1 MTIDCWRLTV
11 FFRLCI
17 LLFVLLAVG
26 VPARAQDLPDLAP
39 DAKRY
44 VDEVTAHFALDS
56 DLLASRSSQQEG
68 DRALDKGNTQQAINA
83 YERAIALGGDNF
95 QLWMSLSSAL
105 QQAQRTGDALAAA
118 YNARLAADQAA
129 DKGASLFAI
138 AGLLDS
144 ANRAREAIEA
154 YQVGLNYV
162 YDDASWQRMQAL
174 QEAMAF
180 RVISK
185 QTRAE
190 GDTAEVCLR
199 FRSPLKQTDA
209 VHYEDYVKIEP
220 EVASAFAVSDD
231 TLCASGLGYGA
242 TYKITVLK
250 GLPSIYDE
258 KLEATEE
265 FPVSIGDRAP
275 SVGFSGYNYIL
286 PKIDQNGIPLV
297 SVNVNEVKL
306 RLLRITD
313 RNLVQQIYQG
323 RLFRGIDGYET
334 SLLRDELGEELWT
347 GQLTIDGERN
357 QRSTTSIP
365 IMEVLPNT
373 KPGIYALTA
382 ETPDDEANTWN
393 YRATQWFII
402 SDLGLTTVS
411 GTDGLHVF
419 VRSLTTGDPVSYVN
433 LRLFARNNEALGERT
448 SDISGAATFAPGLLR
463 GEGGKTATALMAQ
476 TGAGDFVFIDLTRSA
491 FDLSDRGVGGRL
503 PPGATDA
510 FMYTDRG
517 VYRPG
522 ETVHMVALVRDN
534 AGHAITNLPI
544 TMELIRPDGAV
555 AEKRQ
560 LTGGKLGGYQIDLPI
575 SAAARTGTWAAYLYV
590 DPKSPAVGSASFQIE
605 EVVPARIE
613 LKLRSD
619 QPMLAPDATALVTVY
634 AQYLY
639 GAPAADLPVK
649 GTFSIGVDYAAFP
662 NHRDFTFTLVDET
675 VPASQQPLEDSITD
689 ATGRVDLAVTA
700 AQLPDTPQ
708 PLKGTLNVEVYEF
721 GGRPVLESIELPI
734 RNRDYWLGIKPLFSG
749 EVPQDSTSEFEV
761 IAVNGNGDLQA
772 LPNLKYRLIQEDW
785 DYQWYFSNGYWD
797 YNYRIRDGRTQ
808 TGDFATLAD
817 KPVKLS
823 GHVDWGSY
831 RFEVYDPVTGAASSY
846 RFYAGW
852 YAAPGTSSTPDKL
865 QIAAD
870 KEKYRA
876 GDIARVAVKPPFA
889 GKMTLLVASD
899 RILETRQIDLPAEGA
914 EVEIPIDAA
923 WGAGAYVLATAY
935 RPDGGQGQQ
944 GPGRAIGVAWLGI
957 DSSDRTL
964 QVALQLPDNVAPR
977 QRIEVPVTVTGASA
991 AEAYITVA
999 AVDEGIL
1006 QLTDFVTPD
1015 PVSFL
1020 FGKRQLGLEVRDI
1033 YGSLIDGRAGKRGT
1047 IRSGG
1052 DAMALSKRG
1061 APPPTIQLV
1070 SLFSGIVK
1078 LNGDGTGRVPL
1089 NLPDFNGRLRV
1100 MAIAY
1105 DADKVGMDEG
1115 PLIVRDP
1122 VVVLTSTPRFL
1133 ASGDQSEIGISMQ
1146 NVSGSPGLYEVA
1158 LSADGPLQLTG
1169 SGNLSQDLKVGSS
1182 ANFRVN
1188 LKALGTGVGQI
1199 AMAITGPEGFRIDRT
1214 VQLGVRAPQ
1223 LPILERTTQRLEA
1236 GKSITLSGE
1245 ALARFVPSSGEIYA
1259 SFAATPNLDVP
1270 GLLRSL
1276 DRYPYGCLEQTT
1288 SRALPLLYVGD
1299 VAGLWQVKDDQADAG
1314 QILNR
1319 RIEDAVYSVIER
1331 QRYDGGF
1338 GLWWSG
1344 AEAEPWLSGF
1354 AMEFLLRA
1362 KEKGHYVPEFA
1373 VEQGLKWL
1381 DDYARS
1387 YRQED
1392 AYAVSGRAYAH
1403 YVLARA
1409 GRGDLSGARYLF
1421 DNYGN
1426 SMPSALA
1433 AAQLG
1438 AALASL
1444 GDQARASE
1452 AFKYALVR
1460 LDRERRSVRDYGSSL
1475 RDLAAVIT
1483 LMLESGVGGEDPM
1496 PLVERLAGLQFGSQY
1511 LSTQEQAWLIMAAK
1525 SVAES
1530 RSTSITVSLN
1540 GVPQAPRDTPL
1551 NLKPA
1556 ENELTAGLKVANAGD
1571 GSLWAVTTIM
1581 GSPEKPQPAM
1591 AEGFTLSR
1599 RFYTLT
1605 GEEVKIDK
1613 VKQTDMLVV
1622 VLEGT
1627 TDTYVEHQALVVDLL
1642 PAGFEVEN
1650 ARLADAQS
1658 VSQLT
1663 WLAELTPTVYT
1674 EFLDDRFIA
1683 AIDLG
1688 YGRRNFRV
1696 GYLVRAVTPGVY
1708 SLPAAEVEDMYQPQY
1723 RARTA
1728 MGKVTVTAAQ

>member
-1 MTIDCWRLTV
+1 MRTIPTRIDHWRLFV

-17 LLFVLLAVG
+17 LFVLLAVA
-26 VPARAQDLPDLAP
+26 VPARAQDMPDLAP

-44 VDEVTAHFALDS
+44 LEEVTAHFALDA

-68 DRALDKGNTQQAINA
+68 DRALEKGKTQAAIDA

-95 QLWMSLSSAL
+95 QLWMSLSTAL
-105 QQAQRTGDALAAA
+105 RDAQRTGDALAAA
-118 YNARLAADQAA
+118 YNARLAADQAT
-129 DKGASLFAI
+129 DKGAALFAI
-138 AGLLDS
+138 AAVLDS

-154 YQVGLNYV
+154 YQAGLNYV

-199 FRSPLKQTDA
+199 FRSPLKQTDS

-220 EVASAFAVSDD
+220 QAAVAFAVSDD
-231 TLCASGLGYGA
+231 TLCASGLAYGA
-242 TYKITVLK
+242 SYKVSVLK

-286 PKIDQNGIPLV
+286 PKVDQNGIPLV

-306 RLLRITD
+306 RLLRVTD

-334 SLLRDELGEELWT
+334 SQLRDEIGEELWT
-347 GQLTIDGERN
+347 GQLTIEGEKNKRN
-357 QRSTTSIP
+357 TTSIP
-365 IMEVLPNT
+365 IMEVLPQT

-382 ETPDDEANTWN
+382 ETPDDAANTWN

-411 GTDGLHVF
+411 GTDGLHVY
-419 VRSLTTGDPVSYVN
+419 VRSLSTGTPIANVG
-433 LRLFARNNEALGERT
+433 LRLFARNNEALGDAT
-448 SDISGAATFAPGLLR
+448 SDLSGVATFAPGLLR
-463 GEGGKTATALMAQ
+463 GDGGKTATALMAQ
-476 TGAGDFVFIDLTRSA
+476 TAAGDFVFIDLTRSA

-522 ETVHMVALVRDN
+522 ETVHMVALVRNN
-534 AGHAITNLPI
+534 AGHAMPSLPI

-590 DPKSPAVGSASFQIE
+590 DPKGPAVGSAHFQVE

-619 QPMLAPDATALVTVY
+619 QPVLAPDATALVTVD

-649 GTFSIGVDYAAFP
+649 STFSVGVDYQPFS
-662 NHRDFTFTLVDET
+662 NRRDFTFTLADET

-721 GGRPVLESIELPI
+721 GGRPVIESIELPI
-734 RNRDYWLGIKPLFSG
+734 RNRDSWLGIKPLFSG
-749 EVPQDSTSEFEV
+749 GEVPQDSTPEFEV
-761 IAVNGNGDLQA
+761 IAVNGNGDLKA
-772 LPNLKYRLIQEDW
+772 LSNLKYRLIQEDW

-831 RFEVYDPVTGAASSY
+831 RLEVYDPATGAAASY

-865 QIAAD
+865 QIASD
-870 KEKYRA
+870 KEQYRA
-876 GDIARVAVKPPFA
+876 GDIARIAVKPPFA
-889 GKMTLLVASD
+889 GKMTLLIASD
-899 RILETRQIDLPAEGA
+899 RVLQTQQVDLPAEGA
-914 EVEIPIDAA
+914 EIQIPIDAA

-957 DSSDRTL
+957 DSTDRTL
-964 QVALQLPDNVAPR
+964 QVALQLPDSVSPR
-977 QRIEVPVTVTGASA
+977 QTIDVPVTVTGASA
-991 AEAYITVA
+991 TEAYITIA

-1006 QLTDFVTPD
+1006 QLTDFATPN
-1015 PVSFL
+1015 PVEYL

-1061 APPPTIQLV
+1061 APPPTIKLV

-1078 LNGDGTGRVPL
+1078 LNTDGTARVPL

-1100 MAIAY
+1100 MAVAY
-1105 DADKVGMDEG
+1105 DADKVGVAEG

-1133 ASGDQSEIGISMQ
+1133 ASGDLSEIGISMQ
-1146 NVSGSPGLYEVA
+1146 NVSGAPGPYQVE
-1158 LSADGPLQLTG
+1158 LSADGPVQLTG
-1169 SGNLSQDLKVGSS
+1169 SGSLQQELKVGAS
-1182 ANFRVN
+1182 ANFRVKV
-1188 LKALGTGVGQI
+1188 KAQGTGVGKI
-1199 AMAITGPEGFRIDRT
+1199 AMAITGPEGFRIDRD
-1214 VQLGVRAPQ
+1214 VELGVRAPQ

-1236 GKSITLSGE
+1236 GKSLTLGAD
-1245 ALARFVPSSGEIYA
+1245 ALARFVPGSGEIYA

-1299 VAGLWQVKDDQADAG
+1299 VAGLWQVKDEQAESG

-1319 RIEDAVYSVIER
+1319 RIEDAIYSVIER

-1344 AEAEPWLSGF
+1344 AEAEAWLSGF
-1354 AMEFLLRA
+1354 AMDFLLRA
-1362 KEKGHYVPEFA
+1362 KEKGHYVPDFA
-1373 VEQGLKWL
+1373 LDQGLKWL

-1387 YRQED
+1387 YRQDD
-1392 AYAVSGRAYAH
+1392 AYAVSGRAYAL
-1403 YVLARA
+1403 YVLAKA
-1409 GRGDLSGARYLF
+1409 GHGDLSSARYLF

-1444 GDQARASE
+1444 GDQGRATD

-1460 LDRERRSVRDYGSSL
+1460 LDRERRSMRDYGTTL
-1475 RDLAAVIT
+1475 RDLAAVLT
-1483 LMLESGVGGEDPM
+1483 LMLESGIGGEDPM
-1496 PLVERLAGLQFGSQY
+1496 PLVERLAGLQFGSTY

-1525 SVAES
+1525 SVAS
-1530 RSTSITVSLN
+1530 ARASAVTVSLN

-1551 NLKPA
+1551 NLKPSGEDLA
-1556 ENELTAGLKVANAGD
+1556 TGLKVANAGD

-1581 GSPEKPQPAM
+1581 GSPEKPQPPM
-1591 AEGFTLSR
+1591 ADGFTLAR
-1599 RFYTLT
+1599 RFYTLA
-1605 GEEVKIDK
+1605 GQEVSIDK

-1622 VLEGT
+1622 VLEGS

-1663 WLAELTPTVYT
+1663 WLGELTPTVYT
-1674 EFLDDRFIA
+1674 VP
-1683 AIDLG
+1683 
-1688 YGRRNFRV
+1688 RR
-1696 GYLVRAVTPGVY
+1696 
-1708 SLPAAEVEDMYQPQY
+1708 SLH
-1723 RARTA
+1723 RRHRSRL
-1728 MGKVTVTAAQ
+1728 